1 MRERSRRASGAGEGL
16 QRHIISSSALGRL
29 VSWSANGQGISGGIK
44 PMRRNSFGDY
54 SAIAALQTINSDDSI
69 PSGSSL
75 PTSPASNFVLW
86 WRRTAGS
93 MPNQRTTS
101 GERPAWKPKG
111 GASSVSGTMMYC
123 RTRALSSRCC
133 WQNWHR
139 AAGSTLTRRA
149 SARRPLPLRGRG
161 DHRHRHC
168 PGPRAARIVPPAH
181 QGGHHASA
189 RTRPVLCRVTG
200 RAGHG
205 AGPHSARRPARG
217 SRSAR
222 SDPRLVLCRTHRV
235 LRHLRQAVRHRRQ
248 AQHRPGAGDR
258 LRMEGSRR
266 TSSSTSATACSSRTG
281 RSSTPKR

>member
-1 MRERSRRASGAGEGL
+1 MSC
-16 QRHIISSSALGRL
+16 
-29 VSWSANGQGISGGIK
+29 GI
-44 PMRRNSFGDY
+44 
-54 SAIAALQTINSDDSI
+54 
-69 PSGSSL
+69 
-75 PTSPASNFVLW
+75 
-86 WRRTAGS
+86 
-93 MPNQRTTS
+93 
-101 GERPAWKPKG
+101 
-111 GASSVSGTMMYC
+111 
-123 RTRALSSRCC
+123 RALSSRCC

-161 DHRHRHC
+161 DIDTDHC

-181 QGGHHASA
+181 HGGHHASA

-205 AGPHSARRPARG
+205 AGPHSACRPARG

-235 LRHLRQAVRHRRQ
+235 LRHLRQAVRHRCQ

-258 LRMEGSRR
+258 LRMEGSDAPRHPHPRRRAVPGRREARRRSGEVQADARPERQGQHAARRGQFDRQHRRDRSAHRAAQPEGAGVAAAGAAHRPRRHHDLAQGDRGGGRQVRPASGLRR
-266 TSSSTSATACSSRTG
+266 TVQFRQRASRRTASC
-281 RSSTPKR
+281 